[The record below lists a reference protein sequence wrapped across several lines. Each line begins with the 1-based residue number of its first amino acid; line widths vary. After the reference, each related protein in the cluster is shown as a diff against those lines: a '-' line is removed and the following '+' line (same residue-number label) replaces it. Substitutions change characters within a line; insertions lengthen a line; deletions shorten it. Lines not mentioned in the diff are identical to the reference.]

1 MRLIAIVAGL
11 FLAAS
16 TAALGQATS
25 NDSRGGDIGLNYQWV
40 HSNTQPGQCG
50 CFSLTGAGLSYSR
63 IVTPSITGVA
73 EVNGDFAK
81 NGPGTGNSLTLVSYL
96 FGVRHQLPQ
105 PWMDGPHKP
114 EPFAQ
119 ALVGMAHA
127 GGGIAGAADG
137 KYALAAKVGLGIDV
151 PVTYA
156 ISVRLLQVDYYLTDF
171 PNAANE
177 HQNNYM
183 VSGGVVLRWSRGYGA
198 Q

>member
-1 MRLIAIVAGL
+1 MRLSVLLVGLLLGSSAG
-11 FLAAS
+11 
-16 TAALGQATS
+16 ALGQAIS

-40 HSNTQPGQCG
+40 HSNTQPGKCG

-63 IVTPSITGVA
+63 VVTPSITGVA

-81 NGPGTGNSLTLVSYL
+81 DGPGTGNSLTLVSYL
-96 FGVRHQLPQ
+96 VGARHQLPQ
-105 PWMDGPHKP
+105 PWMDGLHKP

-119 ALVGMAHA
+119 VLVGMAHA
-127 GGGIAGAADG
+127 GGGIAGVADG
-137 KYALAAKVGLGIDV
+137 KYALAAKVGAGIDV
-151 PVTYA
+151 PATA
-156 ISVRLLQVDYYLTDF
+156 GISVRLLQVDYYLTDF

-183 VSGGVVLRWSRGYGA
+183 ISAGVVLRWSRGYGA